1 MQRQHPGASMAEFGM
16 AMPYFTEIVELNNV
30 KVVQGSPVAHSLI
43 GQLFGE
49 QAVIVTGVTTDG
61 QRWRAIYPHETS
73 DCWVTPEPQ
82 GVRRERGWVG
92 GAGGSSLLDIWA

>member
-1 MQRQHPGASMAEFGM
+1 MQRRHRGARMAEFGM
-16 AMPYFTEIVELNNV
+16 AMPYFTELVELNDV
-30 KVVQGSPVAHSLI
+30 RVVQGPRVVRSLI

-73 DCWVTPEPQ
+73 DCWVTPELLAT
-82 GVRRERGWVG
+82 VG
-92 GAGGSSLLDIWA
+92 AE